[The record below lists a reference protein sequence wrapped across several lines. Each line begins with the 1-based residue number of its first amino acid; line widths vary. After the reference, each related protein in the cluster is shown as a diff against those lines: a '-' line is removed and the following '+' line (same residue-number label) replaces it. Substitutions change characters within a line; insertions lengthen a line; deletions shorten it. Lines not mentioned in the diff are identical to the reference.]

1 MTKRGGSLD
10 TNVLLRL
17 ILADIP
23 AQYAAALELFES
35 GAQLEISDTAVI
47 EAMYALN
54 EYYSIP
60 RIKIQKTFQK
70 LATNQKLQINMAVF
84 EPALELYA
92 SQPALSIED
101 CYLVA
106 LAAERGH
113 LPLWTFDKKLARQSN
128 GLAKELGPV

>member
-23 AQYAAALELFES
+23 SQYAAALELFES
-35 GAQLEISDTAVI
+35 GTQLEIADTAVI
-47 EAMYALN
+47 EAVYALN
-54 EYYSIP
+54 EYYLAP
-60 RIKIQKTFQK
+60 RGKIQKTFQK
-70 LATNQKLQINMAVF
+70 LATNQNLHIHMAVF

-106 LAAERGH
+106 LAAEHGQ

-128 GLAKELGPV
+128 GLAKELGSV